1 MTSNLTTARINAE
14 LEPFIPLF
22 PAADLDNPVT
32 ARKKLAELAA
42 AAAAPDTAG
51 MEIEDRTVPADPD
64 VPVRIYRP
72 HRAQGAIVWLHGGGF
87 VMGDLDTEHP
97 WAARVADGS
106 GAVVVSVGYRR
117 APEHRFPA
125 ALDDAYAAL
134 TWTAEH
140 AAEIGI
146 DPERIAVGGH
156 AAGAG
161 LAAAV
166 ALRARDQ
173 QGPPIRYQ
181 LLNQPELDDRQETWS
196 ARTFTET
203 PFMTRDKVAAS
214 WRHYLGPAPASP
226 YAAPARAD
234 DLSGLPPAYI
244 AVRVELR
251 GGDAGRG
258 QAGQIVGPRRGSV
271 RRGGRRAQ
279 VVPPRCGD
287 LVARH
292 EGRIGEVPRRPRL
305 LPVIELGLVEQLEAD
320 RRSLL
325 VTCPQRHRGREPR
338 AGGVAAD
345 RDPPRV
351 DAELGRV
358 LGRPGQ
364 RGVGVVQGGREPML
378 GGPAVAHR
386 DHHRPGAV
394 RDPDGP
400 RMLGLQVTHDE
411 SAAVQPDDG
420 ALRPLRA
427 IDPHRHVRVG
437 GHRAV
442 LDLHCCRCPAPARR
456 RPARR
461 GSRAR

>member
-117 APEHRFPA
+117 APEYRFPA

-244 AVRVELR
+244 ASAEFDPNRDEAIGYAQRLLQAGVPVELHQWPGTFHGSQAVLSAQVSQR
-251 GGDAGRG
+251 QTAELADAL
-258 QAGQIVGPRRGSV
+258 
-271 RRGGRRAQ
+271 RRA
-279 VVPPRCGD
+279 
-287 LVARH
+287 L
-292 EGRIGEVPRRPRL
+292 
-305 LPVIELGLVEQLEAD
+305 
-320 RRSLL
+320 
-325 VTCPQRHRGREPR
+325 
-338 AGGVAAD
+338 
-345 RDPPRV
+345 
-351 DAELGRV
+351 AE
-358 LGRPGQ
+358 
-364 RGVGVVQGGREPML
+364 
-378 GGPAVAHR
+378 
-386 DHHRPGAV
+386 
-394 RDPDGP
+394 
-400 RMLGLQVTHDE
+400 
-411 SAAVQPDDG
+411 
-420 ALRPLRA
+420 
-427 IDPHRHVRVG
+427 
-437 GHRAV
+437 
-442 LDLHCCRCPAPARR
+442 
-456 RPARR
+456 
-461 GSRAR
+461 